1 MWDSLFSCYAKHQ
14 TELNEIVDEIAENSD
29 RNRRG
34 SLNISSL
41 DDLSKS
47 DLDYISRS
55 LKNKG
60 LDVKLFLK

>member
-1 MWDSLFSCYAKHQ
+1 MLDSLFSCYAKHQ
-14 TELNEIVDEIAENSD
+14 TELDEIVDEIAENSD

-34 SLNISSL
+34 SLDISAL

-60 LDVKLFLK
+60 LDVRLSLK

>member
-14 TELNEIVDEIAENSD
+14 TELDEIVDEIAENSD

-60 LDVKLFLK
+60 LDVKLSLK

>member
-14 TELNEIVDEIAENSD
+14 TELDEIVDEIAENSD

-47 DLDYISRS
+47 DLDYIAKS
-55 LKNKG
+55 LKNKS
-60 LDVKLFLK
+60 LDVKLSLK

>member
-14 TELNEIVDEIAENSD
+14 TELDEIAENSD

-34 SLNISSL
+34 SLDISSL

-60 LDVKLFLK
+60 LDVKLSLK

>member
-14 TELNEIVDEIAENSD
+14 TELDEIVDEIAENSD

-34 SLNISSL
+34 SLDISSL

-60 LDVKLFLK
+60 LDVKLSLK